1 MEHMAYQVYFADL
14 TEENRGLVLAIL
26 KLKEEA
32 DTLEPGEAEVL
43 YELRGS
49 RTPAPIPPEE
59 NSPRQRNGN
68 QGGGQSEGQG
78 QGGGQ
83 GGGQRRGQSRRGGSR
98 PRGGG
103 GNPNTGGASS
113 GGSTN

>member
-26 KLKEEA
+26 TLKEEA

-49 RTPAPIPPEE
+49 TTPAPIPPEE
-59 NSPRQRNGN
+59 QAPRGRNGNTSSGDNSGGN
-68 QGGGQSEGQG
+68 QGGA
-78 QGGGQ
+78 
-83 GGGQRRGQSRRGGSR
+83 QRRGQARRGGSR
-98 PRGGG
+98 QRGGG
-103 GNPNTGGASS
+103 GNPNVGS
-113 GGSTN
+113 GGGSNN

>member
-32 DTLEPGEAEVL
+32 DTLEPGEAELL

-49 RTPAPIPPEE
+49 KTPAPIPPEE
-59 NSPRQRNGN
+59 QAPRGRNGN
-68 QGGGQSEGQG
+68 STGNSSGN
-78 QGGGQ
+78 Q

-98 PRGGG
+98 QRGGG
-103 GNPNTGGASS
+103 SNPNIGSS
-113 GGSTN
+113 GGSNN

>member
-1 MEHMAYQVYFADL
+1 MALMAYQLYFADL

-49 RTPAPIPPEE
+49 TTPAPIPPEE
-59 NSPRQRNGN
+59 NAQQRQRDGNQNGN
-68 QGGGQSEGQG
+68 QGGGT
-78 QGGGQ
+78 GGA
-83 GGGQRRGQSRRGGSR
+83 RRQSRRGGSR
-98 PRGGG
+98 QNR
-103 GNPNTGGASS
+103 NPGSN
-113 GGSTN
+113 GGSNN

>member
-32 DTLEPGEAEVL
+32 DTLEPGEADVL

-59 NSPRQRNGN
+59 SSPRQRNGN
-68 QGGGQSEGQG
+68 QGGGQGSS

-83 GGGQRRGQSRRGGSR
+83 SGGERRGQSRRGGSR
-98 PRGGG
+98 PRGG
-103 GNPNTGGASS
+103 NPNTGGSSS
-113 GGSTN
+113 GGSNN